1 MSYMSEAVIVVQ
13 SHNLRSL
20 GWAKFILLLTAFMM
34 PACFAQVNSTAL
46 HRPAFEHA
54 GMVDQDT
61 SAISP
66 SANSSSASNP
76 VAAQSQTAPF
86 NPGNSR
92 LDEVIARGV
101 LRVGLSGDYKPFS
114 IVAGNTMEGLDADM
128 AASLAKSLGVKLELV
143 QFHWP
148 SLMQDLAADKFDIAM
163 GGISITLQRQ
173 RAALFSIPVMHGG
186 KTPIARCADKDR
198 YQTLTDIDRPEV
210 RVIVN
215 PGGTNEGFAH
225 ANIHHAQLEVFPD
238 NARIF
243 DQIVN
248 GKADVMITDAVET
261 RLQQSLH
268 KELCAIHPD
277 QPFNT
282 TDIAYLL
289 PRDLIWKAYVDQ
301 WINLINENGERAQL
315 VAKWL
320 K

>member
-1 MSYMSEAVIVVQ
+1 MTSNMA
-13 SHNLRSL
+13 HWL
-20 GWAKFILLLTAFMM
+20 GFILLSIPFT
-34 PACFAQVNSTAL
+34 L
-46 HRPAFEHA
+46 HVGF
-54 GMVDQDT
+54 
-61 SAISP
+61 
-66 SANSSSASNP
+66 
-76 VAAQSQTAPF
+76 SQTASVSSAGTAHTQDGLS
-86 NPGNSR
+86 NSGSSR
-92 LDEVIARGV
+92 LDEIITRGT

-114 IVAGNTMEGLDADM
+114 IVAGTTMEGLDVDM

-148 SLMQDLAADKFDIAM
+148 ELMQDLAANKFDIAM
-163 GGISITLQRQ
+163 GGISVTLQRQ
-173 RAALFSIPVMHGG
+173 RMALYTVPVMHGG
-186 KTPIARCADKDR
+186 KTPIARCADKDK
-198 YQTLTDIDRPEV
+198 YQTLESIDQPGV

-215 PGGTNEGFAH
+215 PGGTNESFARAH
-225 ANIHHAQLEVFPD
+225 LHQAPIQVFPD

-248 GKADVMITDAVET
+248 GQADVMITDAVET

-301 WINLINENGERAQL
+301 WINLMNQTGERAQL
-315 VAKWL
+315 AAKWL